1 VAAAEWFSWKGLGRM
16 IFVNRSIQI
25 PDREIQLRFI
35 RASGPGGQNV
45 NKVSSA
51 VELRFDVKR
60 STALPEEVRQR
71 LMRQSGKKLNS
82 AGVLIIQARRYRS
95 QERNRQ
101 DAMERLVRLVRQAAL
116 KPRARRPT
124 KPSRGSRESRLEIKR
139 LRSRTKQRRS
149 RVEPGAE

>member
-1 VAAAEWFSWKGLGRM
+1 M
-16 IFVNRSIQI
+16 IAVNRSIQI
-25 PDREIQLRFI
+25 PEREVQLRFI
-35 RASGPGGQNV
+35 RAAGPGGQNV
-45 NKVSSA
+45 NKVASA
-51 VELRFDVKR
+51 VELRFDVKH
-60 STALPEEVRQR
+60 SLALPEEVRQR
-71 LMRQSGKKLNS
+71 LIRQSGKKLNS

-101 DAMERLVRLVRQAAL
+101 DALERFVRLVRQAAV

-124 KPSRGSRESRLEIKR
+124 RPSRASRESRLEIKR

>member
-1 VAAAEWFSWKGLGRM
+1 M

>member
-1 VAAAEWFSWKGLGRM
+1 M
-16 IFVNRSIQI
+16 IVVSRSIQI
-25 PDREIQLRFI
+25 PDREVQFRFI

-45 NKVSSA
+45 NKVASA
-51 VELRFDVKR
+51 VELRFDVKH